1 MVYAGAVAGVAMAAL
16 PTRAFERFFPFWLR
30 TFVRTRETGLAL
42 CALVIGILSGA
53 LVALIANAAQFLHE
67 ALFALPVDQRLSAT
81 VSIELW
87 RALVFPVGGGFL
99 LSAVV
104 WLAGTRFKGRMAD
117 AIEANALHGGRLSI
131 GGSLYIT
138 LQTFIS
144 NACGASVGLEAAYT
158 QVCCALSSVL
168 GRGLA
173 ARRADMRLLVACG
186 AAGAISAAF
195 GAPLAGAFYAF
206 EVVLGAYAVA
216 SLVPV
221 VASAIVASL
230 VSGMIMHR
238 HGPLPVLTDFNAAT
252 GAFFGHVF
260 ILGVI
265 CAFGS
270 ILLMQGVAL
279 AERIFSHR
287 RAPVVLRPALG
298 GLIVGGFGL
307 VTPQVL
313 GAGHGAFELNLM
325 QSVPL
330 GMLAGLIV
338 LKGLASAISLGSG
351 FRGGLFF
358 ASLLIGGLLGRLY
371 AETATLY
378 TPFNFPAG
386 LAAIAGMAAF
396 GTGVL
401 GAPVSMTVL
410 ALEITGDFHVTAAAL
425 AASALSALIVRET
438 FGYSFAT
445 WRFHLRGETIR
456 GPHDVGWVRQ
466 LNVARLMRKD
476 MRIVPADVTVAV
488 ARDMFPPGVTK
499 QIVALDL
506 LGRYAGIVLAA
517 DLSGASPDQAQ
528 QPVADLAGQ
537 RDVWL
542 LPGMNIRETLDMFET
557 SETDVLAVIDDAETR
572 RVLGVVTESHALRRY
587 GEELERRNREFSK

>member
-1 MVYAGAVAGVAMAAL
+1 MAAL
-16 PTRAFERFFPFWLR
+16 PTQAFERFFPFWLR
-30 TFVRTRETGLAL
+30 TFVRTRESGIAIS
-42 CALVIGILSGA
+42 ALVIGVISGV
-53 LVALIANAAQFLHE
+53 LVGLIANAAQLLHE
-67 ALFALPVDQRLSAT
+67 LLYALPQEQRLSAAFR
-81 VSIELW
+81 VEPW
-87 RALVFPVGGGFL
+87 RAIVIPVAGGLL
-99 LSAVV
+99 LSLAV

-117 AIEANALHGGRLSI
+117 AIEANALYGGRLSI

-158 QVCCALSSVL
+158 QVCGALSSFM

-173 ARRADMRLLVACG
+173 ARRSDMRLLVACG

-221 VASAIVASL
+221 VASAIVASI
-230 VSGMIMHR
+230 VSGMITHR
-238 HGPLPVLTDFNAAT
+238 HGPLPVITDFNAAT
-252 GAFFGHVF
+252 GEFFGHIFV
-260 ILGVI
+260 LGVL
-265 CAFGS
+265 CAIGS
-270 ILLMQGVAL
+270 ILLMQGVAF
-279 AERIFSHR
+279 AERVFSHKR
-287 RAPVVLRPALG
+287 LPVFMRPALG
-298 GLIVGGFGL
+298 GLLVGACGL
-307 VTPQVL
+307 ITPQVL
-313 GAGHGAFELNLM
+313 GAGHGAFQMNLL

-330 GMLAGLIV
+330 GMLAGVIV

-358 ASLLIGGLLGRLY
+358 ASLLLGGLLGRLY

-410 ALEITGDFHVTAAAL
+410 ALETTGDFSVTAAAL
-425 AASALSALIVRET
+425 AASALSALIVRES

-476 MRIVPADVTVAV
+476 VRTVPGDVTVAV
-488 ARDMFPPGVTK
+488 AREMFPPGVTK
-499 QIVALDL
+499 QVVALDAQ
-506 LGRYAGIVLAA
+506 GRYAGIVLGA
-517 DLSGASPDQAQ
+517 DLSAAAPEQSQQAVTELAS
-528 QPVADLAGQ
+528 Q
-537 RDVWL
+537 RDAWL
-542 LPGMNIRETLDMFET
+542 LPGMNIRETLDIFEK
-557 SETDVLAVIDDAETR
+557 SETDALVVIDDEQTR
-572 RVLGVVTESHALRRY
+572 RVLGLVSESHALRRY
-587 GEELERRNREFSK
+587 GEELERRNREFAR

>member
-1 MVYAGAVAGVAMAAL
+1 MAAL
-16 PTRAFERFFPFWLR
+16 PTQVFERFFPFWLR
-30 TFVRTRETGLAL
+30 TFVRTRESGIAIIAL
-42 CALVIGILSGA
+42 LIGVISGVLVG
-53 LVALIANAAQFLHE
+53 LIANAAQLLHE
-67 ALFALPVDQRLSAT
+67 LFFLLPIDQRLSAT
-81 VSIELW
+81 ARLEPW
-87 RALVFPVGGGFL
+87 RALVFPVAGGFM
-99 LSAVV
+99 LSFVV

-138 LQTFIS
+138 VQTFIS

-158 QVCCALSSVL
+158 QVCGALSSFL

-173 ARRADMRLLVACG
+173 ARRSDMRLFVACG

-230 VSGMIMHR
+230 VSNVLTHR
-238 HGPLPVLTDFNAAT
+238 HGPLPVIADFNAAT
-252 GAFFGHVF
+252 GEFFGHVL

-265 CAFGS
+265 CAIGS

-279 AERIFSHR
+279 AERVFSHHR
-287 RAPVVLRPALG
+287 LPLLVRPALG
-298 GLIVGGFGL
+298 GLIVGAFGL
-307 VTPQVL
+307 ITPQVL
-313 GAGHGAFELNLM
+313 GAGHGAFQLNLM

-330 GMLAGLIV
+330 GMLAGVII

-358 ASLLIGGLLGRLY
+358 ASLLLGGLLGRLY

-386 LAAIAGMAAF
+386 LAAIVGMAAF

-410 ALEITGDFHVTAAAL
+410 ALETTGNFSVTVAAL

-456 GPHDVGWVRQ
+456 GPHDIGWVRQ

-476 MRIVPADVTVAV
+476 VRTVPGDVTIAV
-488 ARDMFPPGVTK
+488 AREMFPPGVTK
-499 QIVALDL
+499 QVVALDAQ
-506 LGRYAGIVLAA
+506 GRYAGIVLGA
-517 DLSGASPDQAQ
+517 DLSAASPDQAQ
-528 QPVADLAGQ
+528 QPVTELAGQ
-537 RDVWL
+537 RDAWL
-542 LPGMNIRETLDMFET
+542 LPAMNIRETLDMFEKR
-557 SETDVLAVIDDAETR
+557 ETDVLAVIDDDQNR
-572 RVLGVVTESHALRRY
+572 HVLGVVTESHALRRY

>member
-1 MVYAGAVAGVAMAAL
+1 MAAL
-16 PTRAFERFFPFWLR
+16 PTQAFQRFFPFWLR
-30 TFVRTRETGLAL
+30 TFVRTRESGIAIS
-42 CALVIGILSGA
+42 ALVIGLVSGL
-53 LVALIANAAQFLHE
+53 LVGLIANAAQLMHE
-67 ALFALPVDQRLSAT
+67 ILFALPVEQRLSAT
-81 VSIELW
+81 FRIETW
-87 RALVFPVGGGFL
+87 RALVVPVAGGFL
-99 LSAVV
+99 LSLVV
-104 WLAGTRFKGRMAD
+104 WLAGTRFKARMAD
-117 AIEANALHGGRLSI
+117 AIEANALYGGRLSI

-144 NACGASVGLEAAYT
+144 NAFGASVGLEAAYT
-158 QVCCALSSVL
+158 QVCAALSSFM

-173 ARRADMRLLVACG
+173 ARRSDMRLLVACG

-230 VSGMIMHR
+230 VSGMITHR
-238 HGPLPVLTDFNAAT
+238 HGPLPVISDFNAAT
-252 GAFFGHVF
+252 GEFFGHIF
-260 ILGVI
+260 ILGVL
-265 CAFGS
+265 CALGS

-279 AERIFSHR
+279 AERMFSHKKL
-287 RAPVVLRPALG
+287 PVVLRPALG
-298 GLIVGGFGL
+298 GLIVGAFGL
-307 VTPQVL
+307 ITPQVL
-313 GAGHGAFELNLM
+313 GAGHGAFQQNLL

-330 GMLAGLIV
+330 GMLAGVIV

-358 ASLLIGGLLGRLY
+358 ASLLLGGLLGRFY
-371 AETATLY
+371 AETVTLY

-410 ALEITGDFHVTAAAL
+410 ALETTGDFSVTAAAL
-425 AASALSALIVRET
+425 AGSALSALIVRES

-476 MRIVPADVTVAV
+476 VRTVPGDVTVAV
-488 ARDMFPPGVTK
+488 AREMFPPGVAK
-499 QIVALDL
+499 QVVALDAQ
-506 LGRYAGIVLAA
+506 GRYIGLVL
-517 DLSGASPDQAQ
+517 
-528 QPVADLAGQ
+528 VADLAGAAPERAQQPVSELATQ
-537 RDVWL
+537 REAWL
-542 LPGMNIRETLDMFET
+542 LPGMNIREALDVFEK
-557 SETDVLAVIDDAETR
+557 SETDALAVIDDEQAR
-572 RVLGVVTESHALRRY
+572 RVLGLVTESHALRRY
-587 GEELERRNREFSK
+587 GEELERRNREFAK

>member
-1 MVYAGAVAGVAMAAL
+1 MAAL
-16 PTRAFERFFPFWLR
+16 PTQAFERFFPFWLR
-30 TFVRTRETGLAL
+30 TFVRTRESGIAIS
-42 CALVIGILSGA
+42 ALVIGVISGV
-53 LVALIANAAQFLHE
+53 LVGLIANAAQLLHE
-67 ALFALPVDQRLSAT
+67 LLYALPNEQRLSAAFR
-81 VSIELW
+81 VEPW
-87 RALVFPVGGGFL
+87 RAILIPVAGGLL
-99 LSAVV
+99 LSLAV

-117 AIEANALHGGRLSI
+117 AIEANALYGGRLSI

-158 QVCCALSSVL
+158 QVCGALSSFL

-173 ARRADMRLLVACG
+173 ARRSDMRLLVACG

-221 VASAIVASL
+221 VASALVASI
-230 VSGMIMHR
+230 VSGMITHR
-238 HGPLPVLTDFNAAT
+238 HGPLPVITDFNAAT
-252 GAFFGHVF
+252 GEFFGHIFV
-260 ILGVI
+260 LGVL
-265 CAFGS
+265 CAIGS
-270 ILLMQGVAL
+270 ILLMQGVAF
-279 AERIFSHR
+279 AERVFSHKR
-287 RAPVVLRPALG
+287 LPVFMRPALG
-298 GLIVGGFGL
+298 GLLVGACGL
-307 VTPQVL
+307 ITPQVL
-313 GAGHGAFELNLM
+313 GAGHGAFQMNLL

-330 GMLAGLIV
+330 GMLAGVIV

-358 ASLLIGGLLGRLY
+358 ASLLLGGLLGRLY

-410 ALEITGDFHVTAAAL
+410 ALETTGDFSVTAAAL
-425 AASALSALIVRET
+425 AASALSALIVRES

-476 MRIVPADVTVAV
+476 VRTVPGDVTVAV
-488 ARDMFPPGVTK
+488 AREMFPPGVTK
-499 QIVALDL
+499 QVIALDAQ
-506 LGRYAGIVLAA
+506 GRYAGIVLGA
-517 DLSGASPDQAQ
+517 DLSAAAPEQSQQAVTELAS
-528 QPVADLAGQ
+528 Q
-537 RDVWL
+537 RDAWL
-542 LPGMNIRETLDMFET
+542 LPGMNIRETLDIFEK
-557 SETDVLAVIDDAETR
+557 SETDALVVIDDEQTR
-572 RVLGVVTESHALRRY
+572 RVLGLVSESHALRRY
-587 GEELERRNREFSK
+587 GEELERRNREFAR